1 MSQPAAHTGA
11 TAAGGPSPAPL
22 ARRLLRDALD
32 TLATVAPSEREQ
44 TLAEVDQFLA
54 QPSPARFL
62 SAMRTLRQLRQ
73 AAALAHAHLS
83 RAEKDFARGLETLR
97 RELGAQLADALAALP
112 LHDDGNDH
120 SNDDAKASSS
130 PAGRVRW
137 PSAGAGV
144 RLRSLALL
152 LAAHHELS
160 DRVAGRADALRQHL
174 TRAKDAAQEQ
184 RISKPAPR
192 RPRPLRPPGSPAR
205 KA

>member
-11 TAAGGPSPAPL
+11 TVSGRLSPAPL

-73 AAALAHAHLS
+73 AATLAHAHLS
-83 RAEKDFARGLETLR
+83 RAEKDFARGLQTLR

-112 LHDDGNDH
+112 LHDD
-120 SNDDAKASSS
+120 SDAEESSASS

>member
-1 MSQPAAHTGA
+1 MSQPAARVEA
-11 TAAGGPSPAPL
+11 TASSRPSPAPL

-32 TLATVAPSEREQ
+32 TLATVAASEREQ
-44 TLAEVDQFLA
+44 TLAAVDQFLA

-62 SAMRTLRQLRQ
+62 AAMRTLRQLRQ

-112 LHDDGNDH
+112 LHDDT
-120 SNDDAKASSS
+120 DDEGSASST
-130 PAGRVRW
+130 AARVRW

-184 RISKPAPR
+184 RLSKPTPR
-192 RPRPLRPPGSPAR
+192 RPRPLRPPGSPTR

>member
-1 MSQPAAHTGA
+1 MSQPAARMGVIES
-11 TAAGGPSPAPL
+11 GWPSPAPL

-112 LHDDGNDH
+112 LHDDSDH
-120 SNDDAKASSS
+120 ERAASS

-184 RISKPAPR
+184 RLSKPTPR
-192 RPRPLRPPGSPAR
+192 RPRPLRPPGSPTR

>member
-112 LHDDGNDH
+112 LHDD
-120 SNDDAKASSS
+120 SDDERAASS

>member
-11 TAAGGPSPAPL
+11 TVSGRLSPAPL

-83 RAEKDFARGLETLR
+83 RAEKDFARGLQTLCC
-97 RELGAQLADALAALP
+97 ELGAQLADALAALP
-112 LHDDGNDH
+112 LHDD
-120 SNDDAKASSS
+120 SDDDSDDERAASS

-184 RISKPAPR
+184 RLSKPTPR
-192 RPRPLRPPGSPAR
+192 RPRPLRPPGSPTR